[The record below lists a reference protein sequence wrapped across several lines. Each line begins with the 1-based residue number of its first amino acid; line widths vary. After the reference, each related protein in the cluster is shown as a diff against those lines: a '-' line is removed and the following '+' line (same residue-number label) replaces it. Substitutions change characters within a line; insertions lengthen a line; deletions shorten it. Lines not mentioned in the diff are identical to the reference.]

1 MSLTMSNIQLIID
14 KYSSHESSVH
24 IMNLDDI
31 VISNTHFY
39 YLFIVM
45 KTIKNY

>member
-31 VISNTHFY
+31 VISNTHFL
-39 YLFIVM
+39 LFIYSDE
-45 KTIKNY
+45 KY